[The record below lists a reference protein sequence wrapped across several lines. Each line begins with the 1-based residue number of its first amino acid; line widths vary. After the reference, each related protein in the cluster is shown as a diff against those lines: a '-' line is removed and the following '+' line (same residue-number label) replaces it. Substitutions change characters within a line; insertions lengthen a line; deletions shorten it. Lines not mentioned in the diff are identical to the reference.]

1 MGWGLRPTLFSYRPT
16 TREPPPLMRLRLLLL
31 SVILTC
37 DHGLASTEK
46 RFALVIGNDQYENVR
61 PLNNPVND
69 ASSVGAVL
77 REMDFS
83 VTLRTDANLRSM
95 KDALRTFI
103 DEISDE
109 PAEKRVALVYFAGH
123 GVQIAGKNYLIPT
136 DAAMSRDYE
145 VPDETLSM
153 ETVIRALESTEA
165 KLSLL
170 VLDCCRNNP
179 FSRSWR
185 GVRNTS
191 EGGGLAMPTSA
202 PQGLFIAFATSP
214 GTVAADGQGNNSPY
228 TTALIEHLPTS
239 GIPFEEVFKKVGG
252 DVAQSS
258 NGAQQPW
265 FNSKFYGQFYFEP
278 KEESGESSSS
288 DEPMTASEDNSE
300 SEGPLVNSIG
310 QEFLPIPGKEKILM
324 SRTETRLRDFR
335 AFVEDT
341 GYDQEGGA
349 WTFQLQKKETGAY
362 ITDWLHDPNA
372 SWEHTGYA
380 GQGEDHPVVCVSW
393 EEANAF
399 CQWLSEKE
407 NRNYRLPTDAEW
419 SAAAGTRK
427 YPWGTAFPPP
437 AGSGNFWDRDAV
449 KDLPGD
455 WIDTVFSGHAYI
467 DGGVRTIATASYQPN
482 EHGFFDMGGN
492 VWEWCSNIYHP
503 SMNEPEVL
511 EAMPE
516 MKETTAPDGKAYR
529 VLRGSSWNNYSEMT
543 LRTSFRDFD
552 SEDRRD
558 DDYGFRVVLDLR

>member
-1 MGWGLRPTLFSYRPT
+1 MKLS
-16 TREPPPLMRLRLLLL
+16 LLLL
-31 SVILTC
+31 SVILIC
-37 DHGLASTEK
+37 DHSLASSEK
-46 RFALVIGNDQYENVR
+46 RFALVIGNDKYENVR

-69 ASSVGAVL
+69 ASSVATAL
-77 REMDFS
+77 EKMDFS

-109 PAEKRVALVYFAGH
+109 SAEKRVALLYFAGH

-136 DAAMSRDYE
+136 DAAMTRDYE
-145 VPDETLSM
+145 VPDETLAM
-153 ETVIRALESTEA
+153 DTVIRALESTEA
-165 KLSLL
+165 ELSLL

-185 GVRNTS
+185 GVRS
-191 EGGGLAMPTSA
+191 AGEGGGLAMPTSA

-252 DVAQSS
+252 DVANSS

-278 KEESGESSSS
+278 GKETVMDSPPEDSPASEEPPVPAPSVSS
-288 DEPMTASEDNSE
+288 DT
-300 SEGPLVNSIG
+300 PLVNSIG
-310 QEFLPIPGKEKILM
+310 QEFLPIPGSEKVLM
-324 SRTETRLRDFR
+324 GRTETRLRDFR
-335 AFVEDT
+335 AFVEET
-341 GYDQEGGA
+341 GYKQKGGA
-349 WTFQLQKKETGAY
+349 WTFQLQKKESGAY
-362 ITDWLHDPNA
+362 ITDWLHDPKA
-372 SWEHTGYA
+372 SWEETGYSE
-380 GQGEDHPVVCVSW
+380 QGEDHPVVCVSW

-399 CQWLSEKE
+399 CKWLSEKE

-419 SAAAGTRK
+419 SAAAGSQK
-427 YPWGTAFPPP
+427 YPWGSAFPPP

-455 WIDTVFSGHAYI
+455 WIDTVFSGHAYQ
-467 DGGVRTIATASYQPN
+467 DGGVRTISTASYEPN
-482 EHGFFDMGGN
+482 QHGFYDMGGN

-503 SMNEPEVL
+503 SMNETEVL

-516 MKETTAPDGKAYR
+516 MKETTAPDGKAFR